1 MKMEIFKNYN
11 LYLNN
16 GDQFEI
22 ENMEEFERY
31 VNLELKY
38 FDGKDE
44 LDLQPD
50 TVENLENVIE
60 IINKK
65 NKNGIS
71 FFLISKEHD
80 TQSKL

>member
-1 MKMEIFKNYN
+1 MEIFKNYN
-11 LYLNN
+11 LYLND

-22 ENMEEFERY
+22 ENIEEFERY
-31 VNLELKY
+31 VELELKY

-44 LDLQPD
+44 LNLQPD

-71 FFLISKEHD
+71 FFLISKED
-80 TQSKL
+80 DAQCKF

>member
-1 MKMEIFKNYN
+1 MEIFKNYN
-11 LYLNN
+11 LYLND

-22 ENMEEFERY
+22 ENIEEFERY
-31 VNLELKY
+31 VELELKY

-44 LDLQPD
+44 LNLQPD

-60 IINKK
+60 IINNK

-71 FFLISKEHD
+71 FFLISKED
-80 TQSKL
+80 DAQCKF

>member
-22 ENMEEFERY
+22 ENMVEFERY

-80 TQSKL
+80 AQSKL